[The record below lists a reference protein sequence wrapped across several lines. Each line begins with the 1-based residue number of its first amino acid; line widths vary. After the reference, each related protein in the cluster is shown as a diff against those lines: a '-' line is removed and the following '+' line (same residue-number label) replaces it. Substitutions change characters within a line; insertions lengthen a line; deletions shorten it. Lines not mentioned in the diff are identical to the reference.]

1 MSVNFDINN
10 VGLVR
15 KNSKSQSVKIFACKR
30 RIYFI
35 HRSIDAKNKELFHIL
50 PGTVTLTPVQCE
62 RGQPPHRG
70 QPDAGGRGRL
80 PPLLPA
86 APRLHAAPALAG
98 VRPGS
103 APRRQVR

>member
-1 MSVNFDINN
+1 MPGHKADLLRNVN
-10 VGLVR
+10 L
-15 KNSKSQSVKIFACKR
+15 
-30 RIYFI
+30 
-35 HRSIDAKNKELFHIL
+35 RSGIAVELFSIEH
-50 PGTVTLTPVQCE
+50 GTVTRPPTVQCE

-70 QPDAGGRGRL
+70 QPDAGGRRRL

-86 APRLHAAPALAG
+86 APRLHAAPAIAG